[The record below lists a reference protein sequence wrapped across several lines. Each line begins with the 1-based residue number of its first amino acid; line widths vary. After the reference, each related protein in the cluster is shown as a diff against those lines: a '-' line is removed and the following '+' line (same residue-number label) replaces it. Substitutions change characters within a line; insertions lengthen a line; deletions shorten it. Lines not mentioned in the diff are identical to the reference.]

1 MSNFVHLHLHTQYS
15 ILDGASKI
23 SGVMKI
29 CRELGMPAVAI
40 TDHGNMFGVKEFH
53 NHARANGIKPII
65 GCETYVA
72 KRSISNTN
80 EKHDRSGDH
89 MILLAKNHTG
99 YRNLVTLISKSW
111 TEGFYYKPRIDK
123 ELLRKHHEG
132 LIATTA
138 CIAGEIPS
146 AILNGDMESAENTI
160 REFQE
165 IFGSDF
171 YLEVQRH
178 KTGQPVF
185 DSDTLDKQNRVF
197 AAYRQ
202 LSKQFGIKIIASND
216 VHFLNEQD
224 AEAHDRLICLNTGKD
239 LDDPERL
246 RYTKQEYFKSEQE
259 MRDLFSDFPEVIDN
273 TMEIAAAV
281 EDYDLDH
288 APIMPEFPLP
298 DGFSDKDEYL
308 RHLAFNGAAKRW
320 NPLTDEIRERLD
332 FELGTIKKMGYPG
345 YFLIVQDFL
354 NAARDM
360 GVSVGPGRGS
370 AAGSAVAYSLK
381 ITDIDPI
388 RYNLLFERFLNPDRI
403 SMPDIDIDFD
413 EDGRELVLDYVVN
426 KYGHDRV
433 AHIITFGTMAAK
445 MAIRDVARVQKLPL
459 PDADRLAKLI
469 PERPGTTFAKAF
481 DEVPELAKE
490 RTNGTPL
497 IAQTLQYAEALE
509 GSVRQTGVH
518 ACGIIIGRDPLYEH
532 IPISTAK
539 DTNLW
544 VTQFDGNHVESV
556 GLLKMD
562 FLGLKTLSII
572 KDAVDNIRLSKGIE
586 IDIDNIPLEDELTF
600 QLYSKGET
608 TGLFQFESDGMKKY
622 LRDLKPN
629 RFEDLIAMNALYRPG
644 PMEYIPKFIRRK
656 HGQEEIDYP
665 LPVMEKHLKDTY
677 GITVYQEQVMLL
689 SQDLAGFSKGEADSL
704 RKAMGKKKRDLMDK
718 MKVKFIEGCETN
730 GHDKKIVD
738 QIWSDWEAFAEYA
751 FNKSHST
758 CYAYVSYQTAYLK
771 AHYPADFM
779 AAVLSRN
786 ISDIKKLTTFMDET
800 RRMGTE
806 VLGPDV
812 NESGVRF
819 MVNNEGNIRFGLGAI
834 KGVGEAAIISMI
846 EERQSGGP
854 FKDIYDFA
862 ERVNLNSLNKKS
874 IEAMAVAG
882 AFDCFEGI
890 TRSMFFAEN
899 AKGESFIESLIRYG
913 NRVKSE
919 LQTSQQSLFG
929 DDSAG
934 FEVVRPAPPETPE
947 WPKLEKLTREK
958 DVIGIFLSAHPL
970 DDYRLELETFCNV
983 ALSELSDLNPLLN
996 RDITIAGMVTEAR
1009 SGTAKNGKPFGSLT
1023 IQDYTDSYRL
1033 MMFDRDYVDNSKYFT
1048 PGYFLLIKGKVQKRK
1063 YREDEVEVKVYSIS
1077 LLTSVKDEL
1086 MKKITL
1092 KIDIDS
1098 VTGALAGRLRELAEN
1113 NPGNTEL
1120 SVIVYEPAT
1129 RIWIS
1134 LFSRPYRVRL
1144 NNDFIRFLTNH
1155 RGIDYKVN

>member
-23 SGVMKI
+23 SGVMKK
-29 CRELGMPAVAI
+29 CKEMGMPAVAI

-53 NHARANGIKPII
+53 SQARAHGIKPII

-72 KRSISNTN
+72 KRSISSTN

-99 YRNLVTLISKSW
+99 YKNLVTLISKSW

-123 ELLRKHHEG
+123 ELLKKHHEG
-132 LIATTA
+132 LIVTTA

-160 REFQE
+160 TELQE
-165 IFGSDF
+165 LFGPDF

-178 KTGQPVF
+178 KTGHPLL
-185 DSDTLDKQNRVF
+185 DSDTLEKQNRVF
-197 AAYRQ
+197 TAYRK
-202 LSKQFGIKIIASND
+202 LSKKYGVKIIATND
-216 VHFLNEQD
+216 VHFLNEED

-239 LDDPERL
+239 LDDPDRL
-246 RYTKQEYFKSEQE
+246 RYTKQEFFKSDRE
-259 MRDLFSDFPEVIDN
+259 MRNLFSDFPEVIDN
-273 TMEIAAAV
+273 TMEIASAV

-298 DGFSDKDEYL
+298 ADFTDKDEYL
-308 RHLAFNGAAKRW
+308 RHLSYQGAEKRW
-320 NPLTDEIRERLD
+320 GTITDELRERLD
-332 FELGTIKKMGYPG
+332 FELETIKRMGYPG

-354 NAARDM
+354 NAARKM

-388 RYNLLFERFLNPDRI
+388 KYNLLFERFLNPDRI

-459 PDADRLAKLI
+459 SDADRLAKLI

-481 DEVPELAKE
+481 KDVPELSKE
-490 RTNGTPL
+490 RDNGNTL

-509 GSVRQTGVH
+509 GSVRHTGVH
-518 ACGIIIGRDPLYEH
+518 ACGIIIGRDPLFEH

-544 VTQFDGNHVESV
+544 VTQFDGSHVESV

-586 IDIDNIPLEDELTF
+586 VDLDNIPLDDELTF

-656 HGQEEIDYP
+656 HGLEEIDYP
-665 LPVMEKHLKDTY
+665 LQIMEKHLKDTY

-689 SQDLAGFSKGEADSL
+689 SQDLAGFTKGEADSL
-704 RKAMGKKKRDLMDK
+704 RKAMGKKKRNLMDK
-718 MKVKFIEGCETN
+718 MKVKFTEGCQQN
-730 GHDKKIVD
+730 GHDSKVVEK
-738 QIWSDWEAFAEYA
+738 IWSDWEAFAEYA

-786 ISDIKKLTTFMDET
+786 INDLKKLTTIMDEAK
-800 RRMGTE
+800 RMGTE
-806 VLGPDV
+806 VLGPDI

-819 MVNNEGNIRFGLGAI
+819 MVNKAGNIRFGLGAI
-834 KGVGEAAIISMI
+834 KGVGEAAIVSMI
-846 EERQSGGP
+846 EEREANGP
-854 FKDIYDFA
+854 FSDIYDFA
-862 ERVNLNSLNKKS
+862 ERANLNSLNKKS
-874 IEAMAVAG
+874 MEAMALAG
-882 AFDCFEGI
+882 AFDCFVEI
-890 TRSMFFAEN
+890 KRSMFFAEN
-899 AKGESFIESLIRYG
+899 SRGESFIENLTKYG
-913 NRVKSE
+913 SRIKSE
-919 LQTSQQSLFG
+919 QQTSQQSLFG
-929 DDSAG
+929 DDSG

-947 WPKLEKLTREK
+947 WPKLEKLNREK
-958 DVIGIFLSAHPL
+958 EVIGIFLSAHPL
-970 DDYRLELETFCNV
+970 DDYKLEIETFCNV
-983 ALSELSDLNPLLN
+983 SLSELTDLNPLLN
-996 RDITIAGMVTEAR
+996 REITIAGMVTEAR

-1023 IQDYTDSYRL
+1023 LQDYTDSYRL
-1033 MMFDRDYVDNSKYFT
+1033 MMFDRDYVDNSKFFT
-1048 PGYFLLIKGKVQKRK
+1048 PGYFLLIKGRVQKRK
-1063 YREDEVEVKVYSIS
+1063 YREDEIEVKVLSIS
-1077 LLTSVKDEL
+1077 LLTSVKDDL

-1092 KIDIDS
+1092 KIDIEYL
-1098 VTGALAGRLRELAEN
+1098 TRELSVKLKELVVS

-1120 SVIVYEPAT
+1120 SVIVVDTAT
-1129 RIWIS
+1129 RVWIS

-1144 NNDFIRFLTNH
+1144 NNELIRFLNNH
-1155 RGIDYKVN
+1155 RGIEFKVN